1 VKLVVLRTERDA
13 QGRPLVGADGKQVE
27 RRLEFTVALGDA
39 SNLDRFDA
47 MEARA
52 MGVPNNVAMNRA
64 NLPLQQRAWQAASI
78 LYLRFLR
85 SRSARSVPHWRSP
98 PQGASARSVLAAL
111 SNSQLPCAPSPA
123 CTDDTIIAPAAS
135 PCTFP
140 SASFATQMVK
150 AS

>member
-1 VKLVVLRTERDA
+1 MPAEKILKIGDVIEQVDGAQLTSSNDLAEALQTRPPGHEVKLVVLRTERDA

-27 RRLEFTVALGDA
+27 RRLEFNVALGDA

-78 LYLRFLR
+78 AQRF
-85 SRSARSVPHWRSP
+85 AVK
-98 PQGASARSVLAAL
+98 
-111 SNSQLPCAPSPA
+111 PSPA
-123 CTDDTIIAPAAS
+123 VVPEVLAPEANSNPPTEPPTDRTP
-135 PCTFP
+135 
-140 SASFATQMVK
+140 
-150 AS
+150 